1 MILVLLLFF
10 VIAPLSAKTVYITPG
25 QWGLLFEEND
35 PFFNGDDQ
43 RQPTC
48 QLKRVLEKNGFIVK
62 QANSLKNLEDVHCII
77 AFDVPFDQLKDLFAY
92 PIEKRFLFLWE
103 PPSVTPGNYEKVYHN
118 FFSRI
123 YTWHD
128 GFIDNHTYHK
138 FFYPVM
144 NPIISEL
151 VPFEARKFATLIAA
165 NKGSN
170 HPDELYSARRNAI
183 EFFESQH
190 PDDFDLYGR
199 WWGKYRSYRGSI
211 IRKVDVLKHYKF
223 CICYENIKNVP
234 GYVTEKIFDCF
245 RAGCIPVYWGADN
258 VTDYIPAGC
267 FIDRRHFDSH
277 EQMYQYLKNMSK
289 EEFEMYLQNIQVF
302 LRSKQAFDYSI
313 DNFISIM
320 LDLVFSIP

>member
-1 MILVLLLFF
+1 MILILLLFMTCP
-10 VIAPLSAKTVYITPG
+10 AWAKTVYITPG

-77 AFDVPFDQLKDLFAY
+77 AFDVPFDQLEDLKAY

-103 PPSVTPGNYEKVYHN
+103 PPSVTPGNYEKFYHSY
-118 FFSRI
+118 FSRI

-128 GFIDNHTYHK
+128 GFVDNKMYHK

-144 NPIISEL
+144 NPIINDL
-151 VPFEARKFATLIAA
+151 IPFENRRFATLIAA
-165 NKGSN
+165 NKGSH
-170 HPDELYSARRNAI
+170 HPDELYTARRNAI

-190 PDDFDLYGR
+190 SDDFDLYGR
-199 WWGKYRSYRGSI
+199 WWGHYRSYRGSI
-211 IRKVDVLKHYKF
+211 VRKVDVLKWYKF

-267 FIDRRHFDSH
+267 FIDRRYFDSN
-277 EQMYQYLKNMSK
+277 EQMYQYLKNMSE
-289 EEFEMYLQNIQVF
+289 EEFKMYLNNIQVF
-302 LRSKQAFDYSI
+302 LRSSKAFEYSV

-320 LDLVFSIP
+320 LDLVFSIH